1 MNPPTLPSLALFAL
15 LLVTPVSAAPLAL
28 YVSPHGHDNAPG
40 GRASPLATLA
50 GARDRLRAL
59 KSVGR
64 MPKEGATVWIRGGT
78 YFQASTFTLSAADD
92 VSPAPVTY
100 AGWGG
105 ETVRVTGGREVT
117 GWKPVTDLTIT
128 GRLHPAARSHVLVS
142 DLKAQNITDYG
153 QMTPRGFGS
162 PVTPAGLELFFQDAP
177 MTLARWPNAGKW
189 AHVVGAAADQG
200 TDHFSYDGDRP
211 QRWAKAEDA
220 WVYGYW
226 KFDWADSYTKITGI
240 DTAQHLI
247 RTAPSTDLLSP
258 TVGHRW
264 YALNLLEELDT
275 PGEWYLD
282 RQGGRL
288 YFWPPSDIRTGRP
301 MVSLTR
307 DLVHLDGVS
316 HVTLRGLTF
325 EDCRG
330 DAVTI
335 RNGGHDLIEGCTL
348 RNTGNRGATIAAST
362 DSGVSGGEITQTGEG
377 GISIDG
383 GDRKTL
389 TQGRNFVENCR
400 IHDYSR
406 WARTYRPG
414 VGIDGVGNRISHNLI
429 YDAPH
434 NAILLGGNDH
444 LIEYN
449 EVHHVCR
456 ETGDSGAFYMGRD
469 WTMRG
474 DVVRFNYFHDL
485 TNETGVKGEFH
496 DVMGV
501 YLDDTAAGAVIFG
514 NVFVRAGHAIEIGGG
529 RDITVEN
536 NVFVDCHPAVS
547 LDARG
552 LNWAAKSL
560 APGGG
565 WGMEKRLAAVPYNG
579 PLYSARYPHLAGIL
593 KDDPDAPKYDVIA
606 NNVASRCPDWLQI
619 QNKADTLPGITIKDN
634 LTDQNPT
641 FLAIQNDLTEKDH
654 VFVDSARGDYRLKGG
669 AQPFAPGY
677 KRVPFAKMGLEPTP
691 ARAPTLPER
700 EGGLR
705 R

>member
-1 MNPPTLPSLALFAL
+1 MKPPTLPSLALFAL
-15 LLVTPVSAAPLAL
+15 LLAAPVSAAPLAL
-28 YVSPHGHDNAPG
+28 YVSPHGRDGAPG
-40 GRASPLATLA
+40 SKASPLATLA

-59 KSVGR
+59 KGAGR
-64 MPKEGATVWIRGGT
+64 VPREGATVWIRGGT
-78 YFQASTFTLSAADD
+78 YFQAGTFTLSAADD

-117 GWKPVTDLTIT
+117 EWKPVADPAVL
-128 GRLHPAARSHVLVS
+128 GRLDPAARPHVLVS
-142 DLKAQNITDYG
+142 DLKALGITDYG
-153 QMTPRGFGS
+153 RMAPRGFAK
-162 PVTPAGLELFFQDAP
+162 PVTPAGLELFFRDTP

-189 AHVVGAAADQG
+189 AHVARPAADQG
-200 TDHFSYDGDRP
+200 ADHFSYDGDRP
-211 QRWAKAEDA
+211 ARWAKAQDA

-226 KFDWADSYTKITGI
+226 QFDWADSYAPIAGVDAAHHQI
-240 DTAQHLI
+240 RAAQ
-247 RTAPSTDLLSP
+247 SGDLLTYTP
-258 TVGHRW
+258 GHRW
-264 YALNLLEELDT
+264 YALNLLEELDA

-282 RQGGRL
+282 RPAGKL
-288 YFWPPSDIRTGRP
+288 YFWPPSDIKAGHPT
-301 MVSLTR
+301 VSLTR
-307 DLVHLDGVS
+307 DLVRLDGVS
-316 HVTLRGLTF
+316 HVTLRGLTL
-325 EDCRG
+325 EACRG

-335 RNGGHDLIEGCTL
+335 RNGTHDLIDGCTL
-348 RNTGNRGATIAAST
+348 RNIGDRGATVAAST
-362 DSGVSGGEITQTGEG
+362 DSGIRGGEITGTGEG

-383 GDRKTL
+383 GDPKTL

-406 WARTYRPG
+406 WARTYRAG

-449 EVHHVCR
+449 EIHHVCR

-485 TNETGVKGEFH
+485 VNETGVKGEFH

-501 YLDDTAAGAVIFG
+501 YLDDTAAGAVVFG

-529 RDITVEN
+529 RDIAVQN

-560 APGGG
+560 APGGD
-565 WGMEKRLAAVPYNG
+565 WGMEKRLAAVPYDG
-579 PLYSARYPHLAGIL
+579 PLYGARYPHLAGIL
-593 KDDPDAPKYDVIA
+593 KDDPAAPKYDVIE

-619 QNKADTLPGITIKDN
+619 QDKADALPGITIKDN
-634 LTDQNPT
+634 LTDG
-641 FLAIQNDLTEKDH
+641 DH
-654 VFVDSARGDYRLKGG
+654 VFVDAAHGDYRLKGG
-669 AQPFAPGY
+669 ALGDAPGY
-677 KRVPFAKMGLEPTP
+677 KRVPFAKMGLEKK
-691 ARAPTLPER
+691 AP
-700 EGGLR
+700 
-705 R
+705 